1 MKYQQGF
8 RNNIYTNISM
18 KVAGL
23 LTVKFE
29 QTKWHKPLHRNH
41 NIYTFASHLQAQI
54 TNQRR

>member
-29 QTKWHKPLHRNH
+29 QTSLAERNDTNHYIAVTIFIHLLHICRHK
-41 NIYTFASHLQAQI
+41 
-54 TNQRR
+54 